1 MNKEQLKNDF
11 LGTVFS
17 LTHKTIF
24 QYGILYLLLTAIPLI
39 LVVTTWGFL
48 GGVEIMQTIAPL
60 IGETNPELVDQGTL
74 ALANQLAEIFSRPFG
89 MTAFFGG
96 ILLMILASC
105 WLLSTMVK
113 INYYRLNG
121 ENYSFWNLL
130 ISTLKGDLFKV
141 FSFVLILIGF
151 SLTFLML
158 LTLLAKMSLFAAIL
172 SFFFFL
178 FVLAKLILAIP
189 VIVMHEF
196 SSTEGINYSWA
207 LISNKLAIKIML
219 AGLVFMVATLI
230 ISLVVASINA
240 LIGTEGIPFMIIGI
254 LLNLISSLYF
264 NSFLLSG
271 LVTLFCY
278 YEETVVEEN

>member
-1 MNKEQLKNDF
+1 
-11 LGTVFS
+11 
-17 LTHKTIF
+17 
-24 QYGILYLLLTAIPLI
+24 
-39 LVVTTWGFL
+39 
-48 GGVEIMQTIAPL
+48 
-60 IGETNPELVDQGTL
+60 
-74 ALANQLAEIFSRPFG
+74 

-113 INYYRLNG
+113 INYYRLSG
-121 ENYSFWNLL
+121 EIYSFWDLL
-130 ISTLKGDLFKV
+130 ISTLKGDLFRV

-158 LTLLAKMSLFAAIL
+158 LTLLAKMSLFAAVL

-189 VIVMHEF
+189 VIVLHEF

-207 LISNKLAIKIML
+207 IISNKLALKIML

-230 ISLVVASINA
+230 ISLVVGTINA
-240 LIGTEGIPFMIIGI
+240 LLGTEGIPFMIIGI

-278 YEETVVEEN
+278 FEETEVKEV